1 MFKLQT
7 KLPGGK
13 LNEEIERQQFYLTEY
28 EPWVILVSDLLYE
41 VQQLM
46 RIAVQH
52 EAWFLLHLYKFHQ
65 HASSGSC
72 FTVQNSWLS
81 YQTYSHNEND
91 TSLVTVV
98 VKLYHRLYHIHIC
111 PIAPQNHPGENISLL
126 QFNPLKINWTGSI
139 MCCCLNQESCNTHW

>member
-52 EAWFLLHLYKFHQ
+52 EA
-65 HASSGSC
+65 
-72 FTVQNSWLS
+72 
-81 YQTYSHNEND
+81 
-91 TSLVTVV
+91 
-98 VKLYHRLYHIHIC
+98 
-111 PIAPQNHPGENISLL
+111 
-126 QFNPLKINWTGSI
+126 
-139 MCCCLNQESCNTHW
+139 